1 MKPAI
6 GGVIKK
12 VKTMSRLPLLAVL
25 AITFIFAAVHAASA
39 QVVAYRHRSTV
50 LGDHLAGASELIRAQ
65 GSFLVDEATAAET
78 WVRTEAARDALLYQR
93 AEYHFQTKQMYQ
105 DYLNNKAADRRDKA
119 AAEEVTEHQK
129 ALRLWQAA
137 QRGGISWPTA
147 LNRPE
152 YASSRALIDSI
163 LRTWTPEIPSGDIY
177 RRALATETAV
187 LRTRVASNTKIPHPA
202 RVAAVQTLERI
213 QRLAET
219 EGLESIGG
227 GATGQIA
234 MR

>member
-1 MKPAI
+1 
-6 GGVIKK
+6 
-12 VKTMSRLPLLAVL
+12 MSRFTLLAVL
-25 AITFIFAAVHAASA
+25 AVTFIFAAVHAASA

-50 LGDHLAGASELIRAQ
+50 LGDHLAGASELVRAQ

-93 AEYHFQTKQMYQ
+93 AEYRFQEKQMYQ
-105 DYLNNKAADRRDKA
+105 DYLKQKSTDRREQA
-119 AAEEVTEHQK
+119 AAEDLSEQEK
-129 ALRLWQAA
+129 AVRLWQAA

-163 LRTWTPEIPSGDIY
+163 LRTWTPEIPSGDVY

-187 LRTRVASNTKIPHPA
+187 LRTRVASNTKIPHA
-202 RVAAVQTLERI
+202 SRVAAVQTLERI
-213 QRLAET
+213 QRLAEA
-219 EGLESIGG
+219 EGLESNGQ
-227 GATGQIA
+227 GAAGQIA

>member
-1 MKPAI
+1 MFA
-6 GGVIKK
+6 
-12 VKTMSRLPLLAVL
+12 TSRHSLIAALTITSILA
-25 AITFIFAAVHAASA
+25 TVHAASA

-50 LGDHLAGASELIRAQ
+50 LGDHLAGASELVRAQ
-65 GSFLVDEATAAET
+65 GAFLVDEANAAET

-93 AEYHFQTKQMYQ
+93 AEYHFQSKQMYQ
-105 DYLNNKAADRRDKA
+105 DYLNNKAATRREQA
-119 AAEEVTEHQK
+119 AAEEVAEHQK

-163 LRTWTPEIPSGDIY
+163 LRTWTPEIPSGDVY
-177 RRALATETAV
+177 RRALATETAI
-187 LRTRVASNTKIPHPA
+187 LRTRVASNTKISHPA

-227 GATGQIA
+227 SGASQIA